1 MPNASFL
8 FQGTDRILPSPRR
21 VRWVREFGGHDVSY
35 GGPSNAHHLFT
46 FRPGFTENVGVG
58 DRITIE
64 RTAGNNNY
72 GITVGT
78 VSVWRG
84 RIGVSFVT
92 PGAPSVLNL
101 SVVLDPDAHPLPNAE
116 FGSVNDSNSTWRVI
130 AMENQ
135 IIPFLN
141 QWYLVDLSDRQEV
154 SANVLA
160 GSLTHRETMAGL
172 GLIMATTSTPTVS
185 SNFNLGVLRSN
196 DGGLNMIPLTTGPS
210 FLNVNAKEAT
220 TPGTITIDG
229 SGSQNDIIRVAG
241 NNSYLNVAGDT
252 NAQAFFPS
260 GTTRVYGYR
269 FLPQTGKTDNDTIAS
284 SIFLGDE
291 IDQEVFYPNGWTF
304 PFFRQFREWTSVSES
319 GFLLER
325 YTAPQPDKLMIPI
338 NYFNESQATTN
349 IRTLAHKIQ
358 RNNFIFSF
366 DKGNSPLFYGWC
378 SKTSQ
383 PIYAAPTVLS
393 CKFDCMGYVIYD
405 LEN

>member
-1 MPNASFL
+1 M
-8 FQGTDRILPSPRR
+8 
-21 VRWVREFGGHDVSY
+21 
-35 GGPSNAHHLFT
+35 
-46 FRPGFTENVGVG
+46 
-58 DRITIE
+58 
-64 RTAGNNNY
+64 
-72 GITVGT
+72 
-78 VSVWRG
+78 SVWRG